1 MLEGPKMLR
10 RPILDVR
17 GTTAGLKQDS
27 ESLLVLQA
35 VLAPLYGFQNMY
47 LRLEYS
53 SVARAIEHLFVGRWP
68 EGPAVLR
75 EGLWL
80 CWPASLLGYASA
92 YTLHTTA
99 VREHQDYCN
108 SSLSDIVCNFIW

>member
-35 VLAPLYGFQNMY
+35 ALAPLYGFQNLY

-53 SVARAIEHLFVGRWP
+53 SVARAIELSIFVGHWP
-68 EGPAVLR
+68 EGPAVLKGGAMAPLAR
-75 EGLWL
+75 LSPWL
-80 CWPASLLGYASA
+80 RLCTHYTQQLCANTWIIVILL
-92 YTLHTTA
+92 
-99 VREHQDYCN
+99 
-108 SSLSDIVCNFIW
+108 

>member
-1 MLEGPKMLR
+1 MDARANDISMLDGVNGDA

-35 VLAPLYGFQNMY
+35 VLAPFYGFQNLF

-68 EGPAVLR
+68 EGPAVLKGGPMTLLAR
-75 EGLWL
+75 LSPWL
-80 CWPASLLGYASA
+80 RPCI
-92 YTLHTTA
+92 HTT
-99 VREHQDYCN
+99 HN
-108 SSLSDIVCNFIW
+108 SCARTPGLL

>member
-1 MLEGPKMLR
+1 MLERPKMLR
-10 RPILDVR
+10 RSILDER

-35 VLAPLYGFQNMY
+35 AWAPLYGFQNLY

-68 EGPAVLR
+68 EGPAVLKG
-75 EGLWL
+75 EAMALLVCLSPWL
-80 CWPASLLGYASA
+80 RLCV
-92 YTLHTTA
+92 HTT
-99 VREHQDYCN
+99 HN
-108 SSLSDIVCNFIW
+108 SCA

>member
-1 MLEGPKMLR
+1 MLERPKMLR

-35 VLAPLYGFQNMY
+35 ALAPLYGFQNLY
-47 LRLEYS
+47 LWLEYS

-68 EGPAVLR
+68 EGPAVLKGGAMALLVR
-75 EGLWL
+75 LSPWL
-80 CWPASLLGYASA
+80 RPCV
-92 YTLHTTA
+92 HTT
-99 VREHQDYCN
+99 HN
-108 SSLSDIVCNFIW
+108 SCARAPGLL

>member
-1 MLEGPKMLR
+1 M
-10 RPILDVR
+10 

-35 VLAPLYGFQNMY
+35 ALEPLYGFQNLY

-68 EGPAVLR
+68 LLSSR

-80 CWPASLLGYASA
+80 CCPTSLLGYASA
-92 YTLHTTA
+92 YTQQLCANTWI
-99 VREHQDYCN
+99 
-108 SSLSDIVCNFIW
+108 IVIL